1 MEQTQENRF
10 HVVRDIILF
19 IVAVSVGLLLLWIFI
34 PDSITTGRAVIP
46 LHETLRH
53 FITTLLDMVDGL
65 LCTIIFAAFTY
76 RHFLLRKG
84 TSILIGASFFFT
96 GLLLTFNFLLF
107 FEKVEIRD
115 QTYLWF
121 LNHTYFTSTLAIALA
136 LSIYSKNK
144 IRVYTGTF
152 SLSFLLLFFFGWI
165 AVLAVSIYTTI
176 IPFPLFTDDFY
187 LYFNSFEVIPLCI
200 FLVVCVPLEII
211 YFIRERTYASYTLL
225 LSALPLGIA
234 YVLNVLLPN
243 ENYFHNTSLYGIFEL
258 LAITMVTIGISADNF
273 TVYGLLKKMK
283 EQADLLSNSK
293 SNFISSF
300 SSQLRIPLDETL
312 GLAEALEEGTDGPL
326 NEKQK
331 NTVTNIKEAAN
342 SLLHQIEEIIDIS
355 RIESGKITYDLSQFS
370 ISQMCK
376 STTELLLA
384 EAKKKNIELKCELPE
399 NDLSILSDEYRVKQ
413 ALLHLLRNAITYTEK
428 GYVLLKAE
436 ETHDQI
442 ILSVVDTGKG
452 IDKDKLSI
460 IFEPYLNMNEEFGE
474 HKLGIGLSIVRL
486 IANALDAKLDV
497 QSEQGIGT
505 TFTLK
510 LSKGK

>member
-1 MEQTQENRF
+1 M
-10 HVVRDIILF
+10 
-19 IVAVSVGLLLLWIFI
+19 
-34 PDSITTGRAVIP
+34 
-46 LHETLRH
+46 
-53 FITTLLDMVDGL
+53 
-65 LCTIIFAAFTY
+65 
-76 RHFLLRKG
+76 
-84 TSILIGASFFFT
+84 
-96 GLLLTFNFLLF
+96 
-107 FEKVEIRD
+107 
-115 QTYLWF
+115 
-121 LNHTYFTSTLAIALA
+121 
-136 LSIYSKNK
+136 NK
-144 IRVYTGTF
+144 
-152 SLSFLLLFFFGWI
+152 LSFLLLFFFGWI